1 MTERPRR
8 PAGAP
13 SVMTTLARAGILL
26 GVSAAAYAVS
36 LAAIAG
42 QQADAD
48 AAITAARR
56 PALDQVAVAAAGADA
71 LEGRIRATEAGVRD
85 LAAAYGDVGTD
96 VDTLAARLDRL
107 AALVTEVEGSA
118 AALPARIHLPTV
130 SVRSVPVAGGGTT
143 TRAPRT
149 QGRSGASGG

>member
-1 MTERPRR
+1 M
-8 PAGAP
+8 
-13 SVMTTLARAGILL
+13 LL
-26 GVSAAAYAVS
+26 CLSAAAYAVS

-42 QQADAD
+42 QQSDAD
-48 AAITAARR
+48 AALAVARR
-56 PALDQVAVAAAGADA
+56 PAIDQVAAAAARADILEARLGAA
-71 LEGRIRATEAGVRD
+71 EAGVRD
-85 LAAAYGDVGTD
+85 LAAAYGGVGSD

-149 QGRSGASGG
+149 HGRSGASGG